1 MEHVSVLELRA
12 EQLVLKHLLLVLVR
26 SDNISTISQ
35 LNPLEST
42 RSMQFLQ
49 VTRGL
54 LTWAAPRL
62 ASLRAMYFL
71 GKWNEVADILS
82 RLKPPQGSGSLIRR
96 WSSTSGTSLAG
107 QRWIYL
113 PQKRHLNQ
121 PIKFALFEPPVGEG
135 DKKSVLLL

>member
-12 EQLVLKHLLLVLVR
+12 EQLALKHLLLLLVR

-62 ASLRAMYFL
+62 ASLRAMYFP
-71 GKWNEVADILS
+71 GKWNDVADILS
-82 RLKPPQGSGSLIRR
+82 RHKPPQGSGSLIRR

-107 QRWIYL
+107 
-113 PQKRHLNQ
+113 
-121 PIKFALFEPPVGEG
+121 
-135 DKKSVLLL
+135 